1 MRCGSSASQRG
12 AHTTSPSHEL
22 TPHMGNHSN
31 KPPITWCYKRTHY
44 LLMSTYESWISAT
57 DMIWD
62 RALVLIQ
69 SLPTF
74 FFWLGKNRTERCL
87 LVKEAKEIWH
97 WHQSRKQS
105 TDTNASH
112 AGQLCVPS
120 ITCYKLPP
128 ISGQSPKAPD
138 THMMKHASVY
148 RWTKEPEKRVNNV
161 HLFKNTSF
169 GTGIL
174 NLLLLFQKCV
184 WQII

>member
-1 MRCGSSASQRG
+1 MLQKN
-12 AHTTSPSHEL
+12 TL
-22 TPHMGNHSN
+22 F
-31 KPPITWCYKRTHY
+31 
-44 LLMSTYESWISAT
+44 TYEHIWIMNQRYRHDMRQSACT
-57 DMIWD
+57 YP
-62 RALVLIQ
+62 VV
-69 SLPTF
+69 THF
-74 FFWLGKNRTERCL
+74 FFFGWGKNRTERCL

-112 AGQLCVPS
+112 ASQLCVPS

-148 RWTKEPEKRVNNV
+148 KWTKEPEKRVNNV

-169 GTGIL
+169 GIGIL